1 MSDKSSAS
9 SGGKPGAQQAATGA
23 SGANDLDSTTVNTI
37 PPVKDAP
44 KASGKAPAP
53 SPAQAPKKTGL
64 PPKPNAMAK
73 PPVGSAST
81 SASDATAP
89 MPVVGAATQPSPAP
103 VPAAPASPVV
113 PEVKPDPVRRTR
125 KARLRLT
132 RVDPWSVMKT
142 AFLFSVA
149 FGIMVWIGV
158 YVVWGVIEASGL
170 FDSMNQMLTEVLG
183 NPESTSTFQVQDFIG
198 VGQVMG
204 YTTIIS
210 VVNVVIITALT
221 TLFAFLYNLS
231 ATVLGGLEVT
241 LAED

>member
-1 MSDKSSAS
+1 MSDKSSAPF
-9 SGGKPGAQQAATGA
+9 GGRPGAQQAATGGA
-23 SGANDLDSTTVNTI
+23 PSANDLDSTTVNRI
-37 PPVKDAP
+37 PPVKDATQGP
-44 KASGKAPAP
+44 QGPQQ
-53 SPAQAPKKTGL
+53 QAPKKTGL

-73 PPVGSAST
+73 PPGAT
-81 SASDATAP
+81 ATATEATAP
-89 MPVVGAATQPSPAP
+89 MPVVGAAPPLQASPSAAP
-103 VPAAPASPVV
+103 VPPVV
-113 PEVKPDPVRRTR
+113 PEIKPEPVRRTR

-158 YVVWGVIEASGL
+158 YVVWGVIDASGL

-183 NPESTSTFQVQDFIG
+183 NPESTASFQIQDYIG
-198 VGQVMG
+198 VGHVMG